1 MQIRFGQSQVMGECP
16 RVLYDSE
23 DGAIEAVPTETNGAE
38 FALAAG
44 NVNLTDNPLAGLN
57 DNARKFVSRHASKI
71 VIAALQL
78 EIGVADA
85 GAQHADYRK
94 ATRRVRHRHGS
105 QRNVPGIQ
113 INGLLSYQ
121 RFLLPPKSRWRPP
134 PPPSPVRSRFSG

>member
-1 MQIRFGQSQVMGECP
+1 MGECP

-23 DGAIEAVPTETNGAE
+23 HGAIETVPTETNGAE

-44 NVNLTDNPLAGLN
+44 NVNLTDNPLPGVN

-85 GAQHADYRK
+85 SAQHAD
-94 ATRRVRHRHGS
+94 
-105 QRNVPGIQ
+105 
-113 INGLLSYQ
+113 
-121 RFLLPPKSRWRPP
+121 
-134 PPPSPVRSRFSG
+134 